1 MIDLVVSFSRSLHR
15 GCVGHL
21 PRVCSGVVSMDKVKP
36 VVKAADEEEELVD
49 PLDTLREKCRAE
61 AKCAGFG
68 EKLQECNDRVNS
80 RSQTLETCTEELFDF
95 LHCVDHCA
103 SKDIFKHL
111 K

>member
-1 MIDLVVSFSRSLHR
+1 MKDMWLGASSWWSFTCVFDVSPHPSHARPGISVLSTSR
-15 GCVGHL
+15 L
-21 PRVCSGVVSMDKVKP
+21 PTRKKSWWT
-36 VVKAADEEEELVD
+36 

-61 AKCAGFG
+61 GKCAGFG
-68 EKLQECNDRVNS
+68 EKLQECSDRVNS
-80 RSQTLETCTEELFDF
+80 RSQTLETCEEELFDF

>member
-1 MIDLVVSFSRSLHR
+1 
-15 GCVGHL
+15 
-21 PRVCSGVVSMDKVKP
+21 MDKVKP
-36 VVKAADEEEELVD
+36 VVKAADEDDELVD
-49 PLDTLREKCRAE
+49 PLDTVRDKCRAE
-61 AKCAGFG
+61 AKCAAFG

-103 SKDIFKHL
+103 AKDIFKQL

>member
-1 MIDLVVSFSRSLHR
+1 MFFSCEKGILSSVLATHFFR
-15 GCVGHL
+15 GIKTSIYV
-21 PRVCSGVVSMDKVKP
+21 
-36 VVKAADEEEELVD
+36 
-49 PLDTLREKCRAE
+49 AE
-61 AKCAGFG
+61 AKCAAFG

-103 SKDIFKHL
+103 AKDIFKQL